1 MDHSREF
8 VGHRGTI
15 SRMTRPQTS
24 EYAEYYSR
32 YVDLVPDGDVV
43 AILKSQLDETSAL
56 LDSIA
61 DEKSLHS
68 YAPEK
73 WTIKQLVN
81 HINDTERVF
90 TGRALWFGR
99 GFSDPMPSFDQD
111 IAVAGASAND
121 MSWSALKEDFAV
133 VRKSTISFFESLPE
147 EGWSRS
153 GVASDNSVTVKALAY
168 IIAGHVAHHRN
179 ILKER
184 YL

>member
-1 MDHSREF
+1 M
-8 VGHRGTI
+8 VGHRATI

-56 LDSIA
+56 LETISD
-61 DEKSLHS
+61 DKCLHS

-99 GFSDPMPSFDQD
+99 GFTDALPSFDQD

-121 MSWSALKEDFAV
+121 IPWSSLKEDFAN
-133 VRKSTISFFESLPE
+133 VRKSTISFFETLST

-153 GVASDNSVTVKALAY
+153 GVASDNPVTVKALAY

-179 ILKER
+179 ILRER

>member
-1 MDHSREF
+1 
-8 VGHRGTI
+8 
-15 SRMTRPQTS
+15 MTRPQTN

-43 AILKSQLDETSAL
+43 ATLKSQLDETSAL
-56 LDSIA
+56 LETISD
-61 DEKSLHS
+61 DKSLHS

-90 TGRALWFGR
+90 TLRALWFGR
-99 GFSDPMPSFDQD
+99 GFTDPMPSFDQD
-111 IAVAGASAND
+111 IAVEGAAAND
-121 MSWSALKEDFAV
+121 VSWSALKEDFAW
-133 VRKSTISFFESLPE
+133 VRKSTISFFENLPD

-153 GVASDNSVTVKALAY
+153 GVASDNPVTVKALAF
-168 IIAGHVAHHRN
+168 IIAGHVVHHRN